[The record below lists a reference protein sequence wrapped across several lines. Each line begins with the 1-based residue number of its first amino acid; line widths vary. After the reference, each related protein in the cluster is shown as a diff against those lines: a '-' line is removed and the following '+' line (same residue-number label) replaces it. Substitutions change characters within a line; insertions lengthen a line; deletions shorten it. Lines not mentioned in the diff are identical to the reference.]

1 MERTQE
7 PVLLYVFLDTG
18 IALRT
23 SLKTPVAGSPS
34 SREPA
39 HVIMSGCFSSR
50 MRWPLADGTG
60 HERAVK
66 SHGPSS
72 VSGERDQGRS
82 SETSPGPSVGEGW
95 NRTSSGPSPCLH
107 LHGPAPARACMRRKP
122 NRSHAWVRPAS
133 VTIGITYIY
142 DLDGWQ
148 GNATWHSR
156 SSLLMMPTAQSTKQ
170 AGGAN
175 RSPAAW

>member
-1 MERTQE
+1 MERRQE

-82 SETSPGPSVGEGW
+82 SETSPAPSVAEGW
-95 NRTSSGPSPCLH
+95 NRTSSGPSPWLH

-122 NRSHAWVRPAS
+122 TDPMHGCVLRA
-133 VTIGITYIY
+133 
-142 DLDGWQ
+142 
-148 GNATWHSR
+148 
-156 SSLLMMPTAQSTKQ
+156 
-170 AGGAN
+170 
-175 RSPAAW
+175 

>member
-1 MERTQE
+1 MAVGRWDGTRESSEVTRSVIRVGRARSGPQLGDE
-7 PVLLYVFLDTG
+7 PG
-18 IALRT
+18 
-23 SLKTPVAGSPS
+23 PVRRRRLESHIVWSFSMAASAWSSSSPS
-34 SREPA
+34 
-39 HVIMSGCFSSR
+39 M
-50 MRWPLADGTG
+50 
-60 HERAVK
+60 HEKEA
-66 SHGPSS
+66 
-72 VSGERDQGRS
+72 
-82 SETSPGPSVGEGW
+82 
-95 NRTSSGPSPCLH
+95 
-107 LHGPAPARACMRRKP
+107 